1 MSSVRALDDQPGSGG
16 TLDTVAR
23 EATGTVDAPAS
34 NVRGSRGTGLVI
46 GLLSAAAFGTSG
58 TFGTSLIGAGWSPAG
73 AVLARVSIAALVL
86 TGPALVQLRG
96 RWALLRRWG
105 WRTVAY
111 GCVGVA
117 ACQLGYFNAISR
129 MPVGIALL
137 IEYMGILLVVGW
149 LWVRHG
155 QRPRRLTIAGS
166 AAAIG
171 GLALMLDLSGPGGIS
186 PVGVLWA
193 LLAAVS
199 MAVYFILS
207 AKAGADPLPPVVMTW
222 GGMIVGAVVLAAA
235 GVTGLAPLA
244 ASSADVTLLNHQVS
258 WLVPVLGLSVLAAAF
273 AYVTGIAAARRL
285 GAKLGSFVALAEVL
299 FATAFAWVLL
309 HQVPTTHAVP
319 RRGAHPGRR
328 RPGPPRRGVSRRDPP
343 NCPQT
348 SLVTAG
354 ERARCAYAVGKGHRR
369 GGVLPRGPV
378 AHAARG
384 RAAHGGPERRAPL
397 VAGAAG
403 GRRRRHS
410 RPVASA
416 PARIPPSRSD

>member
-16 TLDTVAR
+16 TLDTVTR
-23 EATGTVDAPAS
+23 EATRAPGAQAS
-34 NVRGSRGTGLVI
+34 SVRSSRSTGLVI

-207 AKAGADPLPPVVMTW
+207 AWSGTQSPDAGPAGTSSSSTEALPAVVMTW
-222 GGMIVGAVVLAAA
+222 GGMVVGAVVLAAA

-244 ASSADVTLLNHQVS
+244 ASSADVTLMNHQVS

-309 HQVPTTHAVP
+309 HQVPTATQFLG
-319 RRGAHPGRR
+319 GALILA
-328 RPGPPRRGVSRRDPP
+328 GVV
-343 NCPQT
+343 
-348 SLVTAG
+348 LVRLD
-354 ERARCAYAVGKGHRR
+354 E
-369 GGVLPRGPV
+369 
-378 AHAARG
+378 
-384 RAAHGGPERRAPL
+384 
-397 VAGAAG
+397 
-403 GRRRRHS
+403 S
-410 RPVASA
+410 
-416 PARIPPSRSD
+416 

>member
-1 MSSVRALDDQPGSGG
+1 MSSVRALDNQPGSGG
-16 TLDTVAR
+16 TLDTVTR
-23 EATGTVDAPAS
+23 EATGAPGAQAS
-34 NVRGSRGTGLVI
+34 PARSGRSTGLMI

-86 TGPALVQLRG
+86 TGPALLQLRG

-166 AAAIG
+166 VAAIG

-207 AKAGADPLPPVVMTW
+207 AWSGTPSPDAAPAGTPSSGTPSSGTPSSGTQALPPVVMTW
-222 GGMIVGAVVLAAA
+222 AGMIVGAVVLAAA

-244 ASSADVTLLNHQVS
+244 ASSVDVTLLNHQVS

-299 FATAFAWVLL
+299 FAVVFAWVLL
-309 HQVPTTHAVP
+309 HQVPSTTQFLG
-319 RRGAHPGRR
+319 GALILA
-328 RPGPPRRGVSRRDPP
+328 GVV
-343 NCPQT
+343 
-348 SLVTAG
+348 LVRLD
-354 ERARCAYAVGKGHRR
+354 E
-369 GGVLPRGPV
+369 
-378 AHAARG
+378 
-384 RAAHGGPERRAPL
+384 
-397 VAGAAG
+397 
-403 GRRRRHS
+403 S
-410 RPVASA
+410 
-416 PARIPPSRSD
+416 

>member
-1 MSSVRALDDQPGSGG
+1 MTRVSALDGENGTRVGDSATSAPVTLDGRAPGVLAGHARGGRGSGI
-16 TLDTVAR
+16 A
-23 EATGTVDAPAS
+23 
-34 NVRGSRGTGLVI
+34 I
-46 GLLSAAAFGTSG
+46 GLMSAAAFGTSG

-111 GCVGVA
+111 GFIGVA
-117 ACQLGYFNAISR
+117 TCQLGYFNAISR

-155 QRPRRLTIAGS
+155 QRPRPLTIAGS
-166 AAAIG
+166 VAALG
-171 GLALMLDLSGPGGIS
+171 GLALMLDLAGPGGVS

-207 AKAGADPLPPVVMTW
+207 AWSGTPSPDTGSSGTAPTSTEPLPPVVMTW
-222 GGMIVGAVVLAAA
+222 GGMVVGALALAVS
-235 GVTGLAPLA
+235 GLTRLAPVTM
-244 ASSADVTLLNHQVS
+244 SNADVTLLHDRVS

-273 AYVTGIAAARRL
+273 AYVTGIGAARRL

-299 FATAFAWVLL
+299 FAVLFAWVLL
-309 HQVPTTHAVP
+309 HQVPT
-319 RRGAHPGRR
+319 GM
-328 RPGPPRRGVSRRDPP
+328 
-343 NCPQT
+343 QF
-348 SLVTAG
+348 
-354 ERARCAYAVGKGHRR
+354 
-369 GGVLPRGPV
+369 
-378 AHAARG
+378 
-384 RAAHGGPERRAPL
+384 
-397 VAGAAG
+397 AG
-403 GRRRRHS
+403 GALILAGVVLVRLDES
-410 RPVASA
+410 
-416 PARIPPSRSD
+416 

>member
-16 TLDTVAR
+16 TLDTVTR
-23 EATGTVDAPAS
+23 EATGTSGTPGAQAPAS
-34 NVRGSRGTGLVI
+34 NVGRSTGLVI

-96 RWALLRRWG
+96 RWTLLRRWG

-166 AAAIG
+166 VAAIG

-309 HQVPTTHAVP
+309 HQVPTGMQFLG
-319 RRGAHPGRR
+319 GALILA
-328 RPGPPRRGVSRRDPP
+328 GVV
-343 NCPQT
+343 
-348 SLVTAG
+348 LVRLD
-354 ERARCAYAVGKGHRR
+354 E
-369 GGVLPRGPV
+369 
-378 AHAARG
+378 
-384 RAAHGGPERRAPL
+384 
-397 VAGAAG
+397 
-403 GRRRRHS
+403 S
-410 RPVASA
+410 
-416 PARIPPSRSD
+416 

>member
-16 TLDTVAR
+16 TLDTVTR
-23 EATGTVDAPAS
+23 EAAGAPGVQAS
-34 NVRGSRGTGLVI
+34 PVRSGRGTGLVI

-96 RWALLRRWG
+96 RWTLLRRWG

-207 AKAGADPLPPVVMTW
+207 AWSGTQSPDAGPTGTSSSGAPSSGTEALPPVVMTW

-258 WLVPVLGLSVLAAAF
+258 WLVPILGLSVLAAAF

-309 HQVPTTHAVP
+309 HQVPTTTQFLG
-319 RRGAHPGRR
+319 GALILA
-328 RPGPPRRGVSRRDPP
+328 GVV
-343 NCPQT
+343 
-348 SLVTAG
+348 LVRLD
-354 ERARCAYAVGKGHRR
+354 E
-369 GGVLPRGPV
+369 
-378 AHAARG
+378 
-384 RAAHGGPERRAPL
+384 
-397 VAGAAG
+397 
-403 GRRRRHS
+403 S
-410 RPVASA
+410 
-416 PARIPPSRSD
+416 